1 MKHGTITYYI
11 EIPVQVD
18 YHIYPAE
25 KANRDYPG
33 CPESIEYET
42 TPPTPEQIKKIILDD
57 ADGIEADCWEDAMEG
72 GHEPDNRLL
81 CERRKHETL

>member
-1 MKHGTITYYI
+1 MKHGTITRWI
-11 EIPVQVD
+11 EFPVTVD

-42 TPPTPEQIKKIILDD
+42 TPPTPEQIKKIIEGDQ
-57 ADGIEADCWEDAMEG
+57 DGIEQDCWEDAT
-72 GHEPDNRLL
+72 D
-81 CERRKHETL
+81 K